1 MTDAVITIS
10 HDADTALLAR
20 LMISDHLRSV
30 PVVDGGRL
38 VGIATRRDMLRTLSR
53 SDSDIAGVDIHHN
66 LGTLG
71 GTKRWHVQV
80 SNGEAV
86 LDDDFITAS
95 DRSVAQ
101 VLAAGRARRHPGHGD
116 IPATHAASHLR
127 HAPRP
132 RGYSS
137 TRTQPSGKRENAPCS
152 ASGHRLADMY
162 KDPRCTYAHRRRV
175 TTHHRCRRQV
185 HRSRPVGVPA
195 GSTSRRK
202 SSAKLAAP
210 SH

>member
-1 MTDAVITIS
+1 MRVRDIMTTAVVTVAPEDSVTDVADTLAALGFSALPVVDGTGALRGIVTEADLIDNRYPVGSGTHAPPAENAEPKRTVAEVMTDAVIAIS

-53 SDSDIAGVDIHHN
+53 SDSDIAGDIRRN
-66 LGTLG
+66 LDTLG

-101 VLAAGRARRHPGHGD
+101 ALAEAVPGV
-116 IPATHAASHLR
+116 T
-127 HAPRP
+127 
-132 RGYSS
+132 
-137 TRTQPSGKRENAPCS
+137 
-152 ASGHRLADMY
+152 
-162 KDPRCTYAHRRRV
+162 RV
-175 TTHHRCRRQV
+175 TV
-185 HRSRPVGVPA
+185 
-195 GSTSRRK
+195 TSRQ
-202 SSAKLAAP
+202 P
-210 SH
+210 TPHPN